1 MSAKLAARWVF
12 RWVRLWAPVGMV
24 VRVVGVT
31 LAGWAGPYDGA
42 LASGELQRP
51 VPPYTAADHRALAPY
66 LASPYFRDR
75 N

>member
-12 RWVRLWAPVGMV
+12 RWVRLWAPVVMV
-24 VRVVGVT
+24 VMVVGVT
-31 LAGWAGPYDGA
+31 LAGCAGPYDGA
-42 LASGELQRP
+42 LASRELQRP

>member
-1 MSAKLAARWVF
+1 MSAKLAARWVL
-12 RWVRLWAPVGMV
+12 RWVRLWAPVVM
-24 VRVVGVT
+24 VVGVT
-31 LAGWAGPYDGA
+31 LAGCAGPYDGA
-42 LASGELQRP
+42 LASRELQRP